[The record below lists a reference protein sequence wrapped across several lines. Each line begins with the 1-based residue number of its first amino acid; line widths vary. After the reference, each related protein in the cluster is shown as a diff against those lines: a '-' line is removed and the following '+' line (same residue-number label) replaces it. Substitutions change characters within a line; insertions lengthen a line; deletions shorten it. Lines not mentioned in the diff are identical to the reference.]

1 MFKNY
6 TINQTTLPLDMEQF
20 ISETD
25 VAFAVNA
32 LVESIPQTL
41 FIQLEQQLGRPA
53 YHPKM
58 MLKIILYAYTQRVFS
73 GRKMEFL
80 LDDSYRMRWL
90 ANHEQVSYRT
100 INRFRSQGTTAHL
113 LAEAFVLFRR
123 QLITNQVIDNEAIFI
138 DGTKI
143 EADANKFSFVWR
155 KATTRYERLLDEKS
169 EAFYHTLY
177 QEEVLPCLKEEGQS
191 DGLTSH
197 QLEEIAH
204 HLEAEL
210 EATEKHLQSEKQKE
224 KQSQLKRQRRT
235 YKKHLRKIQA
245 DYLPRK
251 QKYEAYNRLF
261 QDRNSFSKTD
271 TDATFMRMK
280 DDYMRNGQL
289 KPGYNVQIA
298 TENQYVLAYDL
309 FPNPTD
315 TKTLNPFLDSFLDQH
330 KELPEYIVADAGYG
344 SEENYMY
351 IHDILDKTP
360 LITYGGYHKKS
371 KKNYRDNPF
380 IVENWRYLEEE
391 DTYICPAHRAVPFKR
406 YSRRKDRGGFVR
418 DFKVY
423 ECEDCR
429 GCPVRSHCTKA
440 KSDRTRQIQVNNNWR
455 YFKAACKQKLLDEKT
470 GSIYRK
476 RKIEVE
482 PVFGHLKAHLG
493 FHRFH
498 LRGKQGAKID
508 VGLAL
513 MALNLRKLGKYLEK
527 KVCTKEKTSP
537 ILILIIKIRLVFFLR
552 VDYCPTL
559 FLHNKSTQQEHAECC
574 TLF

>member
-1 MFKNY
+1 MFKDY
-6 TINQTTLPLDMEQF
+6 TINQTTLPLELEQF
-20 ISETD
+20 IPKSD

-32 LVESIPQTL
+32 LVEAMPQTL
-41 FIQLEQQLGRPA
+41 FNELEEQLGRPA

-58 MLKIILYAYTQRVFS
+58 MLKVILYAYTQRVFS
-73 GRKMEFL
+73 GRKIEFL
-80 LDDSYRMRWL
+80 LEDSYRMRWL

-100 INRFRSQGTTAHL
+100 INRFRSHETTVHL

-169 EAFYHTLY
+169 EAFYQALY
-177 QEEVLPCLKEEGQS
+177 QKEVLPCLKEEGQS
-191 DGLTSH
+191 DGLTSD
-197 QLEEIAH
+197 QLEDAAH
-204 HLEAEL
+204 HLDAALHE
-210 EATEKHLQSEKQKE
+210 TEEQLIREKQKE
-224 KQSQLKRQRRT
+224 QQSRLKRKRRT
-235 YKKHLRKIQA
+235 YKKYLRKIQT

-251 QKYEAYNRLF
+251 QKYEHYNQLF
-261 QDRNSFSKTD
+261 QERNSFSKTD

-280 DDYMRNGQL
+280 DDPMRNGQL

-298 TENQYVLAYDL
+298 TENQYVLAYDV

-315 TKTLNPFLDSFLDQH
+315 TKTLNPFLDHFLDKH

-351 IHDILDKTP
+351 IHDVLHKTP
-360 LITYGGYHKKS
+360 LITYSGYYKENKK
-371 KKNYRDNPF
+371 KVKNDPYR
-380 IVENWRYLEEE
+380 VENWLYLEEE
-391 DTYICPAHRAVPFKR
+391 DLYICPAKRPVAFKR
-406 YSRRKDRGGFVR
+406 YSRRTDKGGFVR

-429 GCPVRSHCTKA
+429 ACTVRNHCTKA
-440 KSDRTRQIQVNNNWR
+440 KSEQNRQIQVNNNWR
-455 YFKAACKQKLLDEKT
+455 YFKAECKRKLLDEKT

-513 MALNLRKLGKYLEK
+513 MALNLRKLGKYMERKRQKEEK
-527 KVCTKEKTSP
+527 ISP
-537 ILILIIKIRLVFFLR
+537 ILTMIIKIRLIFFLR
-552 VDYCPTL
+552 VSYVPFSSCPVT
-559 FLHNKSTQQEHAECC
+559 NN
-574 TLF
+574 